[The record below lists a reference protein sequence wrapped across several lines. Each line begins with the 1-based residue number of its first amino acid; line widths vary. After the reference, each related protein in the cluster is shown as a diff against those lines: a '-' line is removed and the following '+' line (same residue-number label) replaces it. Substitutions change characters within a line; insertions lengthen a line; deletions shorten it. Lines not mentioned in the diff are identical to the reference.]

1 MGVVDAV
8 GKDSWMIAET
18 VVAEEMLRFA
28 AGVIVADLQAFGD
41 HPLLGKVELDLDLL
55 VIKEP
60 AAEEQCRDFEISLE
74 QVH

>member
-1 MGVVDAV
+1 
-8 GKDSWMIAET
+8 MIAET

-28 AGVIVADLQAFGD
+28 GVIAADLEAFGD
-41 HPLLGKVELDLDLL
+41 HSLLGKVELDLDLL

-60 AAEEQCRDFEISLE
+60 AAEEQCRDFEISLD